1 VAITFREN
9 AYFQILNIKKIG
21 IISFCKNCY
30 LYAVKFFNKNSKMNE
45 NEILKMLV
53 VLAKRIEEFEHKV
66 KGGSRLVID
75 QTYLNEL
82 RKEASKIKDIM

>member
-1 VAITFREN
+1 
-9 AYFQILNIKKIG
+9 
-21 IISFCKNCY
+21 
-30 LYAVKFFNKNSKMNE
+30 MNE